1 MVEHQW
7 IRCRDHYL
15 DIAIFQPS
23 KIKLILENYHKGLFL
38 LHSKISCLLQPMIKM
53 KFAESYQ
60 PCPSLIKPRSIYF
73 SSYSIQ
79 EWLINIFLIS
89 YQSYHMTHMLW
100 LIRYELWAFISQKT
114 VSKTDKNRMTAG
126 ALAVVVGP
134 SLFRVQATSE
144 GLQTTQKTNEVA
156 MKFIKDYQIF
166 RTEFSSESNSIPSPI
181 INKQERI
188 ETAEV

>member
-1 MVEHQW
+1 MNSG
-7 IRCRDHYL
+7 R
-15 DIAIFQPS
+15 FKS
-23 KIKLILENYHKGLFL
+23 
-38 LHSKISCLLQPMIKM
+38 
-53 KFAESYQ
+53 
-60 PCPSLIKPRSIYF
+60 
-73 SSYSIQ
+73 
-79 EWLINIFLIS
+79 
-89 YQSYHMTHMLW
+89 
-100 LIRYELWAFISQKT
+100 KT

-166 RTEFSSESNSIPSPI
+166 RTEFSSESNSIPSPTLKK
-181 INKQERI
+181 NGSERI

>member
-1 MVEHQW
+1 
-7 IRCRDHYL
+7 
-15 DIAIFQPS
+15 
-23 KIKLILENYHKGLFL
+23 
-38 LHSKISCLLQPMIKM
+38 
-53 KFAESYQ
+53 
-60 PCPSLIKPRSIYF
+60 
-73 SSYSIQ
+73 
-79 EWLINIFLIS
+79 
-89 YQSYHMTHMLW
+89 
-100 LIRYELWAFISQKT
+100 
-114 VSKTDKNRMTAG
+114 MTAG

-181 INKQERI
+181 INKNPQERI